1 MKLAALDP
9 VFVTT
14 DVGDSRGYHHTR
26 YGESAQGIEF
36 DCPCSASGDGACPPG
51 PGGRLLCW
59 FSNPIG
65 GGSPA
70 RADWQPVARWHVV
83 GGCTVNDL
91 TLAPSINV
99 PGVWHGYVIA
109 GEVKPA

>member
-1 MKLAALDP
+1 MRLSALDP

-14 DVGDSRGYHHTR
+14 DPGDSRGYHHTR
-26 YGESAQGIEF
+26 YGEAAQGIEF
-36 DCPCSASGDGACPPG
+36 DCPCGGACPPG
-51 PGGRLLCW
+51 HAGRLLCW

-83 GGCTVNDL
+83 SGVTAADL
-91 TLAPSINV
+91 TLAPSIHV

-109 GEVKPA
+109 GEVKPV